1 MYNIYN
7 IQVSQC
13 KLSAPSNLTSFS
25 VSWSLLVF
33 PRVGARTQNRQGG
46 ASLLHCLRGCRGAYF
61 GSGEMDI
68 HYIQW
73 WSIQLYP
80 MRLRN
85 LRRNKIYH
93 IGYKLPSQ
101 CSLNSVFPPNA
112 SEMIQMAFNLPG
124 PNANS
129 IYSPGCSISLLWK
142 VERSREMDQRAA

>member
-1 MYNIYN
+1 MYIYN
-7 IQVSQC
+7 IKVSQC

-46 ASLLHCLRGCRGAYF
+46 ASLLHCLRGCRGHILGQGKWISIISNDEA
-61 GSGEMDI
+61 SN
-68 HYIQW
+68 YIQC
-73 WSIQLYP
+73 P
-80 MRLRN
+80 

-129 IYSPGCSISLLWK
+129 IYSLGCSISLLWK